1 MHTGDFCNQHRCTL
15 GLLYGFVWGALDL
28 MYTAVG
34 KEIVDLWSSQG
45 ATVGWIGVDKVAV
58 GVYGVADQLR
68 TEAIEAVRN
77 LKVSFISHLKL
88 SSLPGTCVVSL
99 VMMCS
104 TPFLHQY
111 DLSTR
116 SRAPTLR

>member
-1 MHTGDFCNQHRCTL
+1 MVGVHDPMC
-15 GLLYGFVWGALDL
+15 
-28 MYTAVG
+28 TAVG

-77 LKVSFISHLKL
+77 LKVSFK
-88 SSLPGTCVVSL
+88 
-99 VMMCS
+99 
-104 TPFLHQY
+104 
-111 DLSTR
+111 
-116 SRAPTLR
+116 

>member
-1 MHTGDFCNQHRCTL
+1 MIWVHDFTC
-15 GLLYGFVWGALDL
+15 
-28 MYTAVG
+28 TAVG

-77 LKVSFISHLKL
+77 LKVCFICHLETEIVICTNT
-88 SSLPGTCVVSL
+88 GT
-99 VMMCS
+99 
-104 TPFLHQY
+104 P
-111 DLSTR
+111 
-116 SRAPTLR
+116 

>member
-1 MHTGDFCNQHRCTL
+1 MFL
-15 GLLYGFVWGALDL
+15 VL
-28 MYTAVG
+28 TAVG

-77 LKVSFISHLKL
+77 LKVSFISPLKK
-88 SSLPGTCVVSL
+88 
-99 VMMCS
+99 
-104 TPFLHQY
+104 
-111 DLSTR
+111 
-116 SRAPTLR
+116 